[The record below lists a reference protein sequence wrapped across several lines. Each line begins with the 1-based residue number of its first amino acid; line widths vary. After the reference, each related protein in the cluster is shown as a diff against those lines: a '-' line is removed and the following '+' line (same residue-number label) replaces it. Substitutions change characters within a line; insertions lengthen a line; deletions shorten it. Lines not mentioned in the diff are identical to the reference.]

1 MGFLNKL
8 FGGSGPTEEELSQ
21 APLDEEVEQRME
33 QLEEQNEELRQELRS
48 KEQDESARTGRLE
61 ERLQEERQEK
71 KKMQNQLQSQGEQLQ
86 EMQQKQSGATT
97 STPPPD
103 DSVIE
108 GLPVISADGNK
119 NFGKFKKWISQGNKV
134 GIAASHPRRD
144 KKIEKVGWAD
154 SIRELVFDANNLKD
168 KEMIIVKLD
177 AKGDHVDYVNM
188 HQHKEVLQKKERL
201 EDQKQRLSMEND
213 ELIKQVR
220 KLERL
225 NQKLIIISTMDRMD
239 SKEPDGTK
247 DLALRKMST
256 ERKMDKGQI
265 ESLAEQNKHKR
276 NRTDQLISQYENNV
290 DERMERM
297 TMDDA
302 ERSIQDVGDMMSNLG
317 GELGE
322 VLSQLD
328 PETREDVM
336 RAIGGGDGG
345 QVAITED

>member
-1 MGFLNKL
+1 MGLLDKL
-8 FGGSGPTEEELSQ
+8 MGGSGPTEEELSE
-21 APLDEEVEQRME
+21 APLDEEVEDRLE
-33 QLEEQNEELRQELRS
+33 QLEEQNQQLRQELRS

-71 KKMQNQLQSQGEQLQ
+71 KQMRQQLQSQGEQLQ
-86 EMQQKQSGATT
+86 EMQQKSSSATT

-103 DSVIE
+103 DSVIK
-108 GLPVISADGNK
+108 GKPVVSADGNK

-168 KEMIIVKLD
+168 KEIIIVKLD
-177 AKGDHVDYVNM
+177 ARGDHVDYVNM

-225 NQKLIIISTMDRMD
+225 NQKLIITSSMQEMEN
-239 SKEPDGTK
+239 KQPDGTK
-247 DLALRKMST
+247 DVALRKMGT
-256 ERKMDKGQI
+256 ERKMDKAQI

-276 NRTDQLISQYENNV
+276 NRTEELISQYENSV

-302 ERSIQDVGDMMSNLG
+302 EQSIQDVGDMLSQFG
-317 GELGE
+317 GELGQ

-336 RAIGGGDGG
+336 RAVGGADGG
-345 QVAITED
+345 QIAITED